1 MKVLFLDIDG
11 VLQPLGRQT
20 RFEHED
26 EYPEL
31 AIRLNKEMPG
41 DFDYADYIKDNYV
54 NTCDLGAVY
63 YDWDKPAMD
72 YLRHILDTTG
82 AKIVLS
88 STWRDM
94 GKRLISALMAIHQL
108 DRYLIGATFC
118 VTTEEKR
125 ADDYVKAY
133 KKEAEAEKVLK
144 LIQAELK
151 SGIHKSD
158 PKQYIY
164 VEQRAAEIREYL
176 DRHPEV
182 IAYVAVDDINLEDGL
197 EGHFVKTNYRLEEKH
212 VQPCLDILNREDGPY
227 PLKKETYAAKLEA
240 WREKNVVE
248 WEQQ

>member
-20 RFEHED
+20 RFEHKD

-31 AIRLNKEMPG
+31 AIRLNKEIPG
-41 DFDYADYIKDNYV
+41 DFDYADYIKDNYI

-72 YLRHILDTTG
+72 RLRRILDTTG

-108 DRYLIGATFC
+108 DHYLIGATFC
-118 VTTEEKR
+118 VTTEER
-125 ADDYVKAY
+125 HADYIKANQ
-133 KKEAEAEKVLK
+133 KANEANKVFQ
-144 LIQAELK
+144 LIRDGLK
-151 SGIHKSD
+151 STIHKND

-164 VEQRAAEIREYL
+164 VEERAAEIREYL
-176 DRHPEV
+176 DRHPEI
-182 IAYVAVDDINLEDGL
+182 IAYVAVDDINLENGL
-197 EGHFVKTNYRLEEKH
+197 EGHFVGTNYRLEEKH

-227 PLKKETYAAKLEA
+227 PLNKEAYAAELNA
-240 WREKNVVE
+240 WREKNIAMCGF
-248 WEQQ
+248 